1 MHSRNRYYHQNVLP
15 EEDVLEDAL
24 NTTLI
29 SPRSKQSQQQQSP
42 SSTALSVQMLFVFL
56 LAFVT
61 FTYSE
66 LDFFSSTSTS
76 SPLGE
81 TSRLENDDEYVEKKR
96 EGVEVEVGA
105 SFDDDTSG
113 EKEASSSFKNV
124 LVSCPT
130 NNDVNKVNPVDFE
143 TDLDYVLE
151 NFKRTET
158 TSDPFEEIVYVC
170 NVFPPELYEK
180 MLSDFPLIAS
190 MEPTEK
196 GRCSEAGDWKL
207 AKCKSY
213 SAAGSNQFKD
223 LRWKLSGYDV
233 IDPKNRVEKSGFRD
247 FESAKETWRR
257 VEQIL
262 FSERFQNLVYDKL
275 KLPEGWRDKM
285 ITGNVPT
292 DFRLQ
297 TDKMGENGYAIGV
310 HPDTPKKL
318 ATMQFYFPGLHGGD
332 EKKQESKYGTCVHTA
347 KQFEE
352 RDRKNNN
359 AAPCE
364 KKFGFRHNSMYAFK
378 VHETSYHSV
387 EKTLEDA
394 GERNTL
400 LVNWYRDVP
409 QKLATKQKRR
419 TKGRGLM

>member
-1 MHSRNRYYHQNVLP
+1 
-15 EEDVLEDAL
+15 
-24 NTTLI
+24 
-29 SPRSKQSQQQQSP
+29 
-42 SSTALSVQMLFVFL
+42 
-56 LAFVT
+56 
-61 FTYSE
+61 
-66 LDFFSSTSTS
+66 
-76 SPLGE
+76 
-81 TSRLENDDEYVEKKR
+81 
-96 EGVEVEVGA
+96 
-105 SFDDDTSG
+105 
-113 EKEASSSFKNV
+113 
-124 LVSCPT
+124 
-130 NNDVNKVNPVDFE
+130 
-143 TDLDYVLE
+143 
-151 NFKRTET
+151 
-158 TSDPFEEIVYVC
+158 
-170 NVFPPELYEK
+170 
-180 MLSDFPLIAS
+180 

-213 SAAGSNQFKD
+213 SAGSNQFAD

-347 KQFEE
+347 
-352 RDRKNNN
+352 
-359 AAPCE
+359 A
-364 KKFGFRHNSMYAFK
+364 NSK
-378 VHETSYHSV
+378 RETGRTTTPHLAKRSLV
-387 EKTLEDA
+387 FDTTA
-394 GERNTL
+394 CML
-400 LVNWYRDVP
+400 L
-409 QKLATKQKRR
+409 KCTKRVITASKR
-419 TKGRGLM
+419 L